1 MSIMENQQLGE
12 IMSASFSTYSGD
24 RYWDYPEIQ
33 RWCQDLV
40 QASPDWIQLQTLGLT
55 EHGNPIL
62 LLIFGCNPKETP
74 MFWLDAGTHAAEWT
88 GVMAAIYAMSSWY
101 EELQTEEGKEW
112 FRNNSIA
119 VLPCMC
125 PDGYQHLREGGH
137 FVRSTLRKAPSGVE
151 RIGLDPQDINRDGQ
165 IRWMRWKHPAGPYC
179 SDATAPMGIRK
190 RSLQDNPNDAFFLT
204 QEGMFLE
211 WDGTSWKQ
219 APLKNGL
226 DLNRNF
232 PVQWNPFSMFG
243 MDGGIYPLSERES
256 RLATEALTNLP
267 RVCAVLSNHTYT
279 GALLTQPYH
288 PDPVLCD
295 GDIQL
300 MQEFAEQAVVGTDYR
315 VIKVHPDFAY
325 DPKKRI
331 IGVWA
336 DFVSSTLGIPGYT
349 LELWNPFHWA
359 GIDMSDPASFFGHP
373 DPNIIQALM
382 KKACSEGFSEWT
394 EFEHPQ
400 LGSVEIGGFQYL
412 TTIRNPP
419 EALLQA
425 ECEKGLCV
433 ANNMR
438 AALPKIRVSYN
449 IQKLSD
455 ELYTLSIILENQGF
469 LSTVGTQRAFDLNL
483 CPRPSVQ
490 ISPHSSP
497 LHSKHLPPLEGWG
510 AGLYTQNPI
519 YPNLGTRSCREQC
532 SWVVSSGTY
541 QIEWDCGRGGKGLL
555 NIVVGTE

>member
-1 MSIMENQQLGE
+1 MH
-12 IMSASFSTYSGD
+12 STFMPYSGN

-33 RWCQDLV
+33 VWCHAL
-40 QASPDWIQLQTLGLT
+40 ANACPEWIQIQTLGYT

-62 LLIFGCNPKETP
+62 LLVFGANPNDTP

-88 GVMAAIYAMSSWY
+88 GVMASIYAMSSWY
-101 EELQTEEGKEW
+101 EELQTDKGKEW

-119 VLPCMC
+119 VLPCIC
-125 PDGYQHLREGGH
+125 PDGYQFLREGGP
-137 FVRSTLRKAPSGVE
+137 FVRSTLREAPIGVE
-151 RIGLDPQDINRDGQ
+151 RIGLDPQDITGDKQ

-179 SDATAPMGIRK
+179 ADNNAPMGIRK
-190 RSLQDNPNDAFFLT
+190 RTLQDDPSEAYFLCM
-204 QEGMFLE
+204 EGLFLE
-211 WDGTSWKQ
+211 WDGVAWKD
-219 APLKNGL
+219 APLKYGL

-243 MDGGIYPLSERES
+243 MDGGIYPLSETES
-256 RLATEALTNLP
+256 RLATEALTRFP
-267 RVCAVLSNHTYT
+267 RVCSVLSNHTYT

-300 MQEFAEQAVVGTDYR
+300 MQEFAEQSVEGTDYR

-336 DFVSSTLGIPGYT
+336 DFVSSNLGIPGYT
-349 LELWNPFHWA
+349 LELWNPFQWA
-359 GIDMSDPASFFGHP
+359 GIDMKDPASFFGHP

-382 KKACSEGFSEWT
+382 QKACAEGFHEWT
-394 EFEHPQ
+394 EYEHPQ
-400 LGSVEIGGFQYL
+400 LGTVEIGGFHYL

-419 EALLQA
+419 ESLLKG

-438 AALPKIRVSYN
+438 AALPKISVSHQTTQISEGWYSLC
-449 IQKLSD
+449 IV
-455 ELYTLSIILENQGF
+455 LENHGF
-469 LSTVGTQRAFDLNL
+469 LSSIGTARAYELSL
-483 CPRPSVQ
+483 SPKPSVQ
-490 ISPHSSP
+490 ISPNPTPTPSIQR
-497 LHSKHLPPLEGWG
+497 LTPLEGWG
-510 AGLYTQNPI
+510 SGLYKQNPI
-519 YPNLGTRSCREQC
+519 YPKLGGTSCREQC
-532 SWVVSSGTY
+532 TWVLPAGSY
-541 QIEWDCGRGGKGLL
+541 QIDWDCGRGGKGRL
-555 NIVVGTE
+555 NIVVGAE